1 MSRNLGVSSSP
12 TTATNDNHMTAPQP
26 QQNSN
31 STKNGTNHQHPK
43 NSPFVHCHN
52 LLDKIFM
59 NCSND
64 PVGNVHRT
72 WSITLLMMV
81 LYMIITVFQIM
92 HLNASNRSNSND
104 SSSSSSP
111 ALLLACLWHGMMQ
124 FIMIGLMGTFI
135 MKRFPTSFAI
145 GFLFGMIIV
154 FINQNIIYMITFTH
168 YNHSAGDAAGSNSR
182 LYSAFSLLLAI
193 VLSMFGILLFHFQKY
208 IIVAPIDAKG
218 FNRSS
223 SPTSTATAGTATKSS
238 APTTTYQRYDDGSE
252 A

>member
-1 MSRNLGVSSSP
+1 MHLHNKNNNNSGDSSSP
-12 TTATNDNHMTAPQP
+12 P
-26 QQNSN
+26 
-31 STKNGTNHQHPK
+31 
-43 NSPFVHCHN
+43 
-52 LLDKIFM
+52 L
-59 NCSND
+59 
-64 PVGNVHRT
+64 
-72 WSITLLMMV
+72 
-81 LYMIITVFQIM
+81 
-92 HLNASNRSNSND
+92 
-104 SSSSSSP
+104 SSP

-168 YNHSAGDAAGSNSR
+168 YNRNAQYGVANSR
-182 LYSAFSLLLAI
+182 LYSAFSMLLAI
-193 VLSMFGILLFHFQKY
+193 VLCMFGILLFHFQKY

-218 FNRSS
+218 FSRSS
-223 SPTSTATAGTATKSS
+223 SPTSAAAATTTKSS

>member
-1 MSRNLGVSSSP
+1 
-12 TTATNDNHMTAPQP
+12 
-26 QQNSN
+26 
-31 STKNGTNHQHPK
+31 
-43 NSPFVHCHN
+43 
-52 LLDKIFM
+52 
-59 NCSND
+59 
-64 PVGNVHRT
+64 
-72 WSITLLMMV
+72 
-81 LYMIITVFQIM
+81 
-92 HLNASNRSNSND
+92 
-104 SSSSSSP
+104 
-111 ALLLACLWHGMMQ
+111 
-124 FIMIGLMGTFI
+124 MGTFI

-168 YNHSAGDAAGSNSR
+168 YNHNAGNAAGSNSR

-218 FNRSS
+218 FSRSS
-223 SPTSTATAGTATKSS
+223 SPTSTAAAAATTTKSS